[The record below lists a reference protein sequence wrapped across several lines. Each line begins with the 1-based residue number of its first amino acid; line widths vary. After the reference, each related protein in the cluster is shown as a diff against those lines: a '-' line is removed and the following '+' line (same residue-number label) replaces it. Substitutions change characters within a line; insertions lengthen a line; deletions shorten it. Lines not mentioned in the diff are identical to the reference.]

1 MTKSELRAYA
11 MRVSQASRTEL
22 IVIMYEVAIK
32 YIDDAVAA
40 LNNGDIEGYRQNL
53 KKSKAFV
60 NELASVLD
68 MKYDVSLNLLSL
80 YTFMNKAMVR
90 ADITLKTDELI
101 RVRGMLDKL
110 RISFVHVSATDD
122 SAPMMKNVQQVYAG
136 LTYGKGYLNETML
149 DNNITGR
156 GFQA

>member
-1 MTKSELRAYA
+1 MTKSELNAYA

-32 YIDDAVAA
+32 YLDDAIAA
-40 LNNGDIEGYRQNL
+40 LGNENTEEYRLNL

-68 MKYDVSLNLLSL
+68 MKYEVSLNLLSL
-80 YTFMNKAMVR
+80 YTYMNNVMVR
-90 ADITLKTDELI
+90 ADINLKTEELI

-110 RISFVHVSATDD
+110 RVSFVSVSAADK

-136 LTYGKGYLNETML
+136 LTYSRNALNESCMNAA
-149 DNNITGR
+149 DIQR
-156 GFQA
+156 GYKA

>member
-1 MTKSELRAYA
+1 MTKSELNAYA

-32 YIDDAVAA
+32 YLDDAIAA
-40 LNNGDIEGYRQNL
+40 LGNGNTEEYRQNL
-53 KKSKAFV
+53 KKSKAFI

-68 MKYDVSLNLLSL
+68 MKYEVSLNLLSL
-80 YTFMNKAMVR
+80 YIYMNNVMVR
-90 ADITLKTDELI
+90 ADINLKTEELI

-110 RISFVHVSATDD
+110 RVSFVSVSAADN

-136 LTYGKGYLNETML
+136 LTYSRNALNESCMNAA
-149 DNNITGR
+149 DIQR
-156 GFQA
+156 GYKA

>member
-1 MTKSELRAYA
+1 MTKSELNAYA

-32 YIDDAVAA
+32 YLDDAIAA
-40 LNNGDIEGYRQNL
+40 LGNENTEEYRLNL

-68 MKYDVSLNLLSL
+68 MKYEVSLNLLSL
-80 YTFMNKAMVR
+80 YTYMNNVMVR
-90 ADITLKTDELI
+90 ADINLKTEELI

-110 RISFVHVSATDD
+110 RISFVSVSAADK

-136 LTYGKGYLNETML
+136 LTYSRNALNESCMNAA
-149 DNNITGR
+149 DIQR
-156 GFQA
+156 GYKA

>member
-1 MTKSELRAYA
+1 MTKSELNAYA

-32 YIDDAVAA
+32 YLDDAIAA
-40 LNNGDIEGYRQNL
+40 LGNEHTEEYRQNL

-68 MKYDVSLNLLSL
+68 MKYEVSLNLLSL
-80 YTFMNKAMVR
+80 YTYMNNVMVR
-90 ADITLKTDELI
+90 ADINLKTEELI

-110 RISFVHVSATDD
+110 RVSFVSVSAADK

-136 LTYGKGYLNETML
+136 LTYSRNALNESCMNAA
-149 DNNITGR
+149 DIQR
-156 GFQA
+156 GYKA

>member
-1 MTKSELRAYA
+1 MTRSELNAYA

-32 YIDDAVAA
+32 YLDDAIAA
-40 LNNGDIEGYRQNL
+40 LGNENTEEYRLNL

-68 MKYDVSLNLLSL
+68 MKYEVSLNLLSL
-80 YTFMNKAMVR
+80 YTYMNNVMVR
-90 ADITLKTDELI
+90 ADINLKTEELI

-110 RISFVHVSATDD
+110 RVSFVSVSAADK

-136 LTYGKGYLNETML
+136 LTYSRNALNESCMNAA
-149 DNNITGR
+149 DIQR
-156 GFQA
+156 GYKA

>member
-1 MTKSELRAYA
+1 MTKSELNAYA

-32 YIDDAVAA
+32 YLDDAIAA
-40 LNNGDIEGYRQNL
+40 LGNENTEEYRLNL
-53 KKSKAFV
+53 KKYKAFV

-68 MKYDVSLNLLSL
+68 MKYEVSLNLLSL
-80 YTFMNKAMVR
+80 YTYMNNVMVR
-90 ADITLKTDELI
+90 ADINLKTEELI

-110 RISFVHVSATDD
+110 RVSFVSVSAADK

-136 LTYGKGYLNETML
+136 LTYSRNALNESCMNAA
-149 DNNITGR
+149 DIQR
-156 GFQA
+156 GYKA

>member
-40 LNNGDIEGYRQNL
+40 LNNDDKEGYRQNL

-68 MKYDVSLNLLSL
+68 MKYEVSLNLLSL

-110 RISFVHVSATDD
+110 RISFVHVSAADD

-136 LTYGKGYLNETML
+136 LTYSKNSLNESYGDPADMQ
-149 DNNITGR
+149 R
-156 GFQA
+156 GYKV